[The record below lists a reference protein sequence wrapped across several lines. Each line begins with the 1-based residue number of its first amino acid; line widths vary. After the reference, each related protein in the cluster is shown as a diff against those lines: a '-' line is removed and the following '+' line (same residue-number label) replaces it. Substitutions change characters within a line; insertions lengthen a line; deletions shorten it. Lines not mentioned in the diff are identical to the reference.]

1 MLEENQREIFR
12 NNLLRLLRQRGK
24 SQMEVADA
32 VGVSPQTFNTWCQ
45 GKAYPRI
52 EKLTEL
58 ANYFGIFVFEL
69 MEERNANSARDFY
82 LSPIEKK
89 IIAKYRDLSSGE
101 QGMILRMLGIE
112 DEGEDK

>member
-58 ANYFGIFVFEL
+58 ANYFGIFTFEL
-69 MEERNANSARDFY
+69 MEEPKALENEKRTQRLMRYASL
-82 LSPIEKK
+82 LSEEYFKKLEERAEELVELSKLKGEEK
-89 IIAKYRDLSSGE
+89 
-101 QGMILRMLGIE
+101 
-112 DEGEDK
+112 

>member
-24 SQMEVADA
+24 SQMEVAEA

-58 ANYFGIFVFEL
+58 ANYFGIFTFEL
-69 MEERNANSARDFY
+69 MEE
-82 LSPIEKK
+82 EKPK
-89 IIAKYRDLSSGE
+89 EDERVKRLAKYASLLSEEYFKKLEERAEELVELSK
-101 QGMILRMLGIE
+101 LK
-112 DEGEDK
+112 GEDK

>member
-1 MLEENQREIFR
+1 MLEENQREIFK

-24 SQMEVADA
+24 SQMEVAEA

-58 ANYFGIFVFEL
+58 ANYFGIFTFEL
-69 MEERNANSARDFY
+69 IFFNTNIVPFGSPFSSSDFTT
-82 LSPIEKK
+82 E
-89 IIAKYRDLSSGE
+89 
-101 QGMILRMLGIE
+101 
-112 DEGEDK
+112 